1 VEVDFILLA
10 RSVDFSTQVHRS
22 WDFLSSN
29 SLCIGPIVP
38 FGKGGR
44 LYCPEAIFPH
54 SVMKKRGH

>member
-1 VEVDFILLA
+1 VEVEFILLA
-10 RSVDFSTQVHRS
+10 RSVDFSHRS

-29 SLCIGPIVP
+29 SLCIRPIVP